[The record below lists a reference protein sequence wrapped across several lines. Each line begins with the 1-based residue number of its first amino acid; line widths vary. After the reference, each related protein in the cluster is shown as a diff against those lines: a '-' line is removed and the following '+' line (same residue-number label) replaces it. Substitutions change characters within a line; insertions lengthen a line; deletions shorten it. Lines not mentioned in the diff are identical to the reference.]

1 MSRETVETLNTH
13 TLIGYASK
21 RGKAWH
27 YKAAAQGVEPNHYP
41 GAIPVEDVRRR
52 LFDWDALEGTAES
65 TVITPN
71 GVIHVSD
78 PTRKSIVRVNKDM
91 TASMLGI
98 FKSGYRIHEYDQ
110 WLIHNVENI
119 LDAHLAVGS
128 AGLLAGGARAWVQVE
143 MEDTLEVQGIEFR
156 PFLTAA
162 TSMDGSMATQYVTG
176 AQVVVCDNTLSA
188 AVGSQ
193 AQEKFKVKH
202 SRFSLNKISDVRE
215 ALGIIYEVADA
226 FTEQVNA
233 LLDQSVTDTELE
245 QFLEKW
251 AGTES
256 DTQRSK
262 NMAARKQGELRQ
274 LWNHDERVTPWKNTA
289 YGVLAMV
296 NTYGHHIQTVKN
308 VSRAERNAENAITG
322 QRAKEDREAM
332 EILAGVLN

>member
-1 MSRETVETLNTH
+1 MSRETLSDLNAH
-13 TLIGYASK
+13 TLIGYVSK

-27 YKAAAQGVEPNHYP
+27 YREAAQGTEPNHYP
-41 GAIPVEDVRRR
+41 GPIPVEDVRRR
-52 LFDWDALEGTAES
+52 LFDWKALEGTVES
-65 TVITPN
+65 NVITPD
-71 GVIHVSD
+71 GVLHAIDHS
-78 PTRKSIVRVNKDM
+78 RKSIVRSD
-91 TASMLGI
+91 TAAILGI

-110 WLIHNVENI
+110 WLIHNVESL
-119 LDAHLAVGS
+119 LDADLAVGS
-128 AGLLAGGARAWVQVE
+128 AGLLGGGARAWVQIE
-143 MEDTLEVQGIEFR
+143 MEDTLDVQGIKFR

-162 TSMDGSMATQYVTG
+162 TSMDGSMATQYVRG

-202 SRFSLNKISDVRE
+202 SRFSLNKIGDVRE
-215 ALGIIYEVADA
+215 ALGIIYTMADD
-226 FTEQVNA
+226 FTEQVNT

-245 QFLEKW
+245 QFLAQW
-251 AGTES
+251 AGTDS
-256 DTQRSK
+256 NTQRSK
-262 NMAARKQGELRQ
+262 TMAARKQGELRQ

-308 VSRAERNAENAITG
+308 VSRAERNAENVITG

-332 EILAGVLN
+332 DVLAGVLN